1 MDNFFLGEERTDSA
15 QNRPNSTEKC
25 RPILLFLI
33 HPIPQLLPRLEMRDE
48 LAIQADG
55 LAGLGI
61 SAYAGGA
68 VVEGEAAETAN
79 LDAVAS
85 SQRLCHLLEH
95 GLDGQL
101 DILRRKHP
109 LLGDDTLDQLRLG
122 HGFPFVFKRL
132 DDSGCGRL

>member
-33 HPIPQLLPRLEMRDE
+33 HPIPQLLARLEMRDE
-48 LAIQADG
+48 LAVQADR

-61 SAYAGGA
+61 SAHAGGA
-68 VVEGEAAETAN
+68 IVEGETAETAN

-85 SQRLCHLLEH
+85 GQRLCHLLEH

-101 DILRRKHP
+101 DILRRK
-109 LLGDDTLDQLRLG
+109 
-122 HGFPFVFKRL
+122 
-132 DDSGCGRL
+132 